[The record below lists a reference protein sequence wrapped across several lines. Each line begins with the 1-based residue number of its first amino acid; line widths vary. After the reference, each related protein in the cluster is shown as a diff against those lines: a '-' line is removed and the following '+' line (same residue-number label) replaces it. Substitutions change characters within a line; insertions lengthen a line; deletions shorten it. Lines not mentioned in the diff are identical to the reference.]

1 MLKHNRYNKKTSFF
15 QRERKAIMLLSTI
28 LQIKKRSLFLS
39 MKLRGTQKFLQSTCM
54 NIVNYDIFFVIGII
68 IFAIK
73 YINCCIFFILLDLLL
88 NIYGLFIMLYYN
100 INYDDI
106 PIITNT
112 LVILSYA
119 FTYIFLVIIIRIFY
133 KI

>member
-1 MLKHNRYNKKTSFF
+1 
-15 QRERKAIMLLSTI
+15 
-28 LQIKKRSLFLS
+28 
-39 MKLRGTQKFLQSTCM
+39 
-54 NIVNYDIFFVIGII
+54 
-68 IFAIK
+68 
-73 YINCCIFFILLDLLL
+73 
-88 NIYGLFIMLYYN
+88 MLYYN